1 MKHNSKPFSVE
12 IKKSRVQGQR
22 THIPPRHLFPTPP
35 AEAPKVFQ
43 KEVPQVA
50 PEPSAAPRILP
61 SIVEPVWSSSE
72 PVETARRKRRSVE
85 ATRGQ
90 IEFNLTATA
99 SENVKDAPAEA
110 SASVQTV
117 PQANNAPVDAQDA
130 LPAHDVQPAQGD
142 DVKAKARKPQKK
154 ASGTSEQE
162 IACELISESSMTG
175 SVVSSKAVH
184 RRMTKRL
191 AAAAQLPR
199 HERWKGRLHPAA
211 W

>member
-1 MKHNSKPFSVE
+1 MKQNSKPFLVE

-22 THIPPRHLFPTPP
+22 THLPPRPLFATVP
-35 AEAPKVFQ
+35 AEATKVFQ
-43 KEVPQVA
+43 KEEPQVV

-72 PVETARRKRRSVE
+72 HVEIARRKRPSVD
-85 ATRGQ
+85 ANRVQ
-90 IEFNLTATA
+90 MEFNLDACA
-99 SENVKDAPAEA
+99 SEDVADAPAEA
-110 SASVQTV
+110 PMSAEAMPQTEG
-117 PQANNAPVDAQDA
+117 ALDASEDTGGVS
-130 LPAHDVQPAQGD
+130 HVQPAQSEGVR
-142 DVKAKARKPQKK
+142 VKSRKPRKK
-154 ASGTSEQE
+154 VSETVEQELTSEPIPETAMTASG
-162 IACELISESSMTG
+162 
-175 SVVSSKAVH
+175 VSSKAVQ